1 MNHRGE
7 IENLLY
13 AYQERLDA
21 GDLVGMAALF
31 EHATVGG
38 VDEDAPMRGSADVIA
53 TFKKVL
59 RVYEDGTPRTTHT
72 TLNPIIVVDEEAGN
86 RYLPIGLRGLS
97 ADGSIPAA
105 AGGDWQVSR
114 QVRAGRWGVAIFRAG
129 LRRRLAR
136 RSRGAP
142 IGRAPRDAWRSII
155 KGQGRPNMRSL

>member
-38 VDEDAPMRGSADVIA
+38 VDEDAPMHGSADVLA

-59 RVYEDGTPRTTHT
+59 RVYENGTPRTTHT
-72 TLNPIIVVDEEAGN
+72 TLNPIIVVDEEAGTATS
-86 RYLPIGLRGLS
+86 RSVYVVYQQTETFPLPMGRGDFRRGPTS
-97 ADGSIPAA
+97 STCSEI
-105 AGGDWQVSR
+105 SR
-114 QVRAGRWGVAIFRAG
+114 RINWSSSTRLPEIDNQEAEPTEHAFVMSSFGIARAGR
-129 LRRRLAR
+129 
-136 RSRGAP
+136 
-142 IGRAPRDAWRSII
+142 
-155 KGQGRPNMRSL
+155 

>member
-38 VDEDAPMRGSADVIA
+38 VDEDSPMRGSADVLA
-53 TFKKVL
+53 TFKTVL

-72 TLNPIIVVDEEAGN
+72 TLNPIIEVDEEAGTATSRSVYVVYQQTDTFPLQPVVTGKYHDKFELVDGAWRFSARAYVVDLLGN
-86 RYLPIGLRGLS
+86 LS
-97 ADGSIPAA
+97 AHQLVELHETP
-105 AGGDWQVSR
+105 GDR
-114 QVRAGRWGVAIFRAG
+114 
-129 LRRRLAR
+129 
-136 RSRGAP
+136 
-142 IGRAPRDAWRSII
+142 
-155 KGQGRPNMRSL
+155 